1 LALVAVVGGVACH
14 DTSRSSRF
22 HHKVDGGPG
31 FGPPDAGPDAGPG
44 DAGPSDAG
52 PTDAGIDAGPVDAGP
67 PDAGPPDAGPRKW
80 SGAWER
86 FGPPLGNEAQ
96 VYPAMALDPSG
107 TLLVAYVQL
116 VELPGEVDT
125 ELRVVRWSGSAWQ
138 QLGPVVTSSSARLPY
153 SAPLFIGLA
162 TDGDGRPVL
171 AFGDSGPGA
180 SIGAFPL
187 KTWTF
192 DDTAWQQ
199 VPVPVSAPQLSG
211 IALAR
216 AADGQVRLVL
226 STGEE
231 LHVLVLGASD
241 WTEAAPTLVHD
252 AGISEPDL
260 AMTADGTPLIAFS
273 AAESPGSFGT
283 LHAFRGSDAGWTDL
297 GLPSPSDDGLLFH
310 TPRIRERADGGAVV
324 AASEW
329 QYDPMGKIQ
338 VGVGVP
344 VFALGVG
351 GWSML
356 DDDGPPGGFAL
367 SEPIPGSPVDLLL
380 EDDVPVVVSTG
391 ADAGVSLRALAP
403 DGIRPA
409 PVLGGVGAGTLIE
422 LLDGGTL
429 VGAVLPVSH
438 DGPVDGG
445 QVQLFHFTG
454 APAGGA
460 AGLGP
465 PDQGAA
471 RRSTGVSVPGPSA
484 AAGSR

>member
-1 LALVAVVGGVACH
+1 VRWAWGLPLLVVVSGVACSE
-14 DTSRSSRF
+14 TGKSSL
-22 HHKVDGGPG
+22 HHTIDGGPG
-31 FGPPDAGPDAGPG
+31 DAGVDAGPTDAGPG
-44 DAGPSDAG
+44 DAGP
-52 PTDAGIDAGPVDAGP
+52 TDAGVDAGP
-67 PDAGPPDAGPRKW
+67 MDAGPGDAGPGDAGATDGGPTDGGPPHDAGW

-96 VYPAMALDPSG
+96 VYPAMALDASG
-107 TLLVAYVQL
+107 GLLVAYVQL
-116 VELPGEVDT
+116 VEQPGEVAT
-125 ELRVVRWSGSAWQ
+125 ELRVVRWTGAAWL
-138 QLGPVVTSSSARLPY
+138 QLGGVVASSTHRLPY
-153 SAPLFIGLA
+153 SAPLFISLA
-162 TDGDGRPVL
+162 TDGTGRPVL

-180 SIGAFPL
+180 SIGTFPL
-187 KTWTF
+187 QTWTF
-192 DDTAWQQ
+192 DGSAWKA
-199 VPVPVSAPQLSG
+199 VAIPVSAPQLSG

-216 AADGQVRLVL
+216 AGDGRVRLVL

-231 LHVLVLGASD
+231 LRLLVLGDSG
-241 WTEAAPTLVHD
+241 WTAAAPTLFHD

-260 AMTADGTPLIAFS
+260 AMNDDGTALVAFS

-297 GLPSPSDDGLLFH
+297 SLPSPTDDGLLFH
-310 TPRIRERADGGAVV
+310 TPRIRDRPDGGAVV

-329 QYDPMGKIQ
+329 QYDPLGKIQ

-344 VFALGVG
+344 VFELGTG

-391 ADAGVSLRALAP
+391 ADAGVSLRALAR
-403 DGIRPA
+403 DGVHPA

-429 VGAVLPVSH
+429 VGAVMPVTH

-454 APAGGA
+454 APAD
-460 AGLGP
+460 GLSTTN
-465 PDQGAA
+465 QGE
-471 RRSTGVSVPGPSA
+471 
-484 AAGSR
+484 

>member
-1 LALVAVVGGVACH
+1 MRWAWGLPLLVVVSGVACSE
-14 DTSRSSRF
+14 TGKSSLK
-22 HHKVDGGPG
+22 HTIDGGPG
-31 FGPPDAGPDAGPG
+31 DAGADAGPDAGPTDAGVDAGPIDAGPG
-44 DAGPSDAG
+44 DAGPTDAG
-52 PTDAGIDAGPVDAGP
+52 PTDGGPTDGGPTDGGPTDGGGPHDAG
-67 PDAGPPDAGPRKW
+67 W

-107 TLLVAYVQL
+107 GLLLAYVQL
-116 VELPGEVDT
+116 VEKPGEVAT
-125 ELRVVRWSGSAWQ
+125 ELRVVRWTGAMWL
-138 QLGPVVTSSSARLPY
+138 QLGGVVTSSSNRIPY

-162 TDGDGRPVL
+162 TDGTGRPVL

-187 KTWTF
+187 QTWTF
-192 DDTAWQQ
+192 DGNAWKA
-199 VPVPVSAPQLSG
+199 VSIPVSAPQLSG

-216 AADGQVRLVL
+216 AGDGQVRLVL

-231 LHVLVLGASD
+231 LRLLVLGGSG
-241 WTEAAPTLVHD
+241 WTAAAPTLFHD

-260 AMTADGTPLIAFS
+260 AMNDDGTALVAFS

-297 GLPSPSDDGLLFH
+297 ALPSPTDDGLLFH
-310 TPRIRERADGGAVV
+310 TPRIRERPDGGAVV

-329 QYDPMGKIQ
+329 QYDPMGKLQ

-344 VFALGVG
+344 VFELGTG

-356 DDDGPPGGFAL
+356 SDDGPPGGFAL

-403 DGIRPA
+403 DGVHPA

-422 LLDGGTL
+422 LFDGGTL
-429 VGAVLPVSH
+429 VGAVMPVSR

-454 APAGGA
+454 APAGG
-460 AGLGP
+460 
-465 PDQGAA
+465 
-471 RRSTGVSVPGPSA
+471 SGVLNQDE
-484 AAGSR
+484 

>member
-1 LALVAVVGGVACH
+1 VLGVVVSGVACS
-14 DTSRSSRF
+14 DTSRSSSFRRSL
-22 HHKVDGGPG
+22 DGGPG
-31 FGPPDAGPDAGPG
+31 PGPGDSGVDAGPIDAGPG

-52 PTDAGIDAGPVDAGP
+52 VDAGPIDAGPGDAGP
-67 PDAGPPDAGPRKW
+67 GDAGTPDAGLPDGGPPRDAGW
-80 SGAWER
+80 SGAWEP
-86 FGPPLGNEAQ
+86 FGPPLGHEAQ

-116 VELPGEVDT
+116 VELPGEVTT
-125 ELRVVRWSGSAWQ
+125 ELRVVRWTGSVWQ
-138 QLGPVVTSSSARLPY
+138 QLGAVVASSSSRLPY
-153 SAPLFIGLA
+153 SAPLFIELA
-162 TDGDGRPVL
+162 TDGTGRPVL

-180 SIGAFPL
+180 TIGTFPL
-187 KTWTF
+187 QTWTF
-192 DDTAWQQ
+192 DSTAWQ
-199 VPVPVSAPQLSG
+199 PVSIPVSAPQLSG

-226 STGEE
+226 STGHQ
-231 LHVLVLGASD
+231 LRLLVLGGSGWMESTPA
-241 WTEAAPTLVHD
+241 LLHD

-260 AMTADGTPLIAFS
+260 AVMDDGTPLVAFS
-273 AAESPGSFGT
+273 AAASPGSFGT

-297 GLPSPSDDGLLFH
+297 LLPSPTDDRLLFH
-310 TPRIRERADGGAVV
+310 TPRIRPHPDGGVVV

-344 VFALGVG
+344 VFALGVD

-356 DDDGPPGGFAL
+356 DDDGAPGGFAL

-380 EDDVPVVVSTG
+380 EDDVPVVISTG
-391 ADAGVSLRALAP
+391 MDAGVSLRALAS
-403 DGIRPA
+403 DAIHPA

-422 LLDGGTL
+422 LTDGGTL
-429 VGAVLPVSH
+429 VGAVLPVTH

-454 APAGGA
+454 GPAGGA
-460 AGLGP
+460 A
-465 PDQGAA
+465 A
-471 RRSTGVSVPGPSA
+471 VSAPGPSA
-484 AAGSR
+484 SGESR